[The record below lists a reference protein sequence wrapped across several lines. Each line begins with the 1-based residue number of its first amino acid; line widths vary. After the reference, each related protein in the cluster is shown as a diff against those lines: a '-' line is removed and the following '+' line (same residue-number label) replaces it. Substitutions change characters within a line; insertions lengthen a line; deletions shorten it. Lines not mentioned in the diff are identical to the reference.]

1 MIKCPIKIDKS
12 RIEFVSLPETE
23 FSEVVMQLTNDSS
36 KDYII
41 ELVPPN
47 LKISG
52 LLINPLVTD
61 LKAGKSSLVCIRYNS
76 EFRDLSYARMQ

>member
-1 MIKCPIKIDKS
+1 VLKCPIKIDKS
-12 RIEFVSLPETE
+12 KIEFVSLPETE
-23 FSEVVMQLTNDSS
+23 FSEIVLQLSNDST
-36 KDYII
+36 KNYLV

-52 LLINPLVTD
+52 LLINPLVTE

-76 EFRDLSYARMQ
+76 EFRDLTN

>member
-1 MIKCPIKIDKS
+1 MKCPIRIDKS
-12 RIEFVSLPETE
+12 KIEFVSLPETE
-23 FSEVVMQLTNDSS
+23 FSEVVLQLTNDST
-36 KDYII
+36 KNYMV

-52 LLINPLVTD
+52 ILINPLVTE
-61 LKAGKSSLVCIRYNS
+61 LKAGRSSLVCIRFNS